1 MSNTLFEKSKTNK
14 RIRHCASIMSIMTS
28 ILSFS
33 VIISSFLIPLI
44 SYQQVSAL
52 KVNSISQ
59 TKGQTSGG
67 DEIIVKGEGFLKEEI
82 DNIWYMSGLET
93 CAIGRSASQSVT
105 NQILKESVYNLE
117 DGSKIVLTKSGTLYE
132 FKADDSVINLSETYN
147 LGKIENIDVT
157 SDGFNASL
165 DNGPTLSVLTSQCSG
180 YNYIS
185 LSKIYIPD
193 FVEINGVSERCFLSV
208 YDFCISESGYVVDL
222 YDGSYDTHSSGLND
236 GEKITGIDELNELI
250 IDGMV
255 ITTNYGRKLMITDG
269 YSPYFI
275 DITDSVGSDTIVS
288 ISLVYSGAYQYIFV
302 LSSGY
307 YFSIDDDIVSVASLL
322 PGFPEGETIKYYDEN
337 YSESVILAESG
348 KIFVGNLDEGNVFE
362 ELVSIPPVDSIK
374 NQLIY
379 LENGTIYGSTNG
391 ELFKFPD
398 LDGEKITYMSQY
410 GYSNVM
416 VSESGR
422 IYITLWDGSD
432 PAYIGT
438 LNPGEKVE
446 SFSSNTII
454 TTQGRY
460 LELDSSDNSNIIIND
475 ITSQIAPKLPL
486 IRSPQIARLFFGGIE
501 AAYFEIIDNNTIRA
515 TIPANEEGVYSISF
529 ISASGDNIST
539 GLNYEYIDN
548 STNSE
553 GNSFVLV
560 PNTGVRRE

>member
-1 MSNTLFEKSKTNK
+1 MDNG
-14 RIRHCASIMSIMTS
+14 
-28 ILSFS
+28 FS
-33 VIISSFLIPLI
+33 VFLDDGVTL
-44 SYQQVSAL
+44 
-52 KVNSISQ
+52 SIS
-59 TKGQTSGG
+59 
-67 DEIIVKGEGFLKEEI
+67 
-82 DNIWYMSGLET
+82 
-93 CAIGRSASQSVT
+93 
-105 NQILKESVYNLE
+105 
-117 DGSKIVLTKSGTLYE
+117 
-132 FKADDSVINLSETYN
+132 
-147 LGKIENIDVT
+147 
-157 SDGFNASL
+157 
-165 DNGPTLSVLTSQCSG
+165 TSQCSG
-180 YNYIS
+180 YNYIY
-185 LSKIYIPD
+185 LSKVYTPD
-193 FVEINGVSERCFLSV
+193 FVEINGVIERCFLGRYGRCV
-208 YDFCISESGYVVDL
+208 SESGYIVNL
-222 YDGSYDTHSSGLND
+222 YYGSYGTRSSGIND
-236 GEKITGIDELNELI
+236 GEKIVGINLI
-250 IDGMV
+250 NKTLSTETLL
-255 ITTNYGRKLMITDG
+255 TTNNGRKLMMTSD
-269 YSPYFI
+269 YYPYFI
-275 DITDSVGSDTIVS
+275 DITDAVGSDTVVGGYS
-288 ISLVYSGAYQYIFV
+288 TYSSGVYNYIFV
-302 LSSGY
+302 FSSGY
-307 YFSIDDDIVSVASLL
+307 YFSIENGIVSAINLL
-322 PGFPEGETIKYYDEN
+322 PGIPEGETIKYYN
-337 YSESVILAESG
+337 KNIVLTESG
-348 KIFVGNLDEGNVFE
+348 KIFISNSNESNIFE
-362 ELVSIPPVDSIK
+362 ELVDIPPVYDIK
-374 NQLIY
+374 DRVIY
-379 LENGTIYGSTNG
+379 LNDGTIYGIMSTSG
-391 ELFKFPD
+391 ELTKFPY

-553 GNSFVLV
+553 GNFFVLV